1 MNLKL
6 FLEKKT
12 TKCLSELGIDSLALV
27 KQSSRP
33 EHGQYQANGVMGAA
47 KKTGQNPRQLASDL
61 ASLLQEKNDQDI
73 FEVEV
78 AGPGFINFT
87 LSTDFLARQLH
98 EIEKDPR
105 LGVSLHTKRKVLTD
119 FSSPNLAKE
128 MHIGHLR
135 STTIG
140 DACSRILE
148 FLGHEVIRVNHV
160 GDWGSQFGSL
170 LAYMDRLSET
180 ESNLGNELKDLEIF
194 YR

>member
-47 KKTGQNPRQLASDL
+47 KKTGQNPHQLASDL

-98 EIEKDPR
+98 DIEKDPR
-105 LGVSLHTKRKVLTD
+105 LGVSLHIKRKVLTD
-119 FSSPNLAKE
+119 YSSPNLAKE

-140 DACSRILE
+140 DACSAILVG
-148 FLGHEVIRVNHV
+148 LGGVSGEASVAMARGVIIWLV
-160 GDWGSQFGSL
+160 STLST
-170 LAYMDRLSET
+170 LA
-180 ESNLGNELKDLEIF
+180 
-194 YR
+194 

>member
-61 ASLLQEKNDQDI
+61 ASLLQKKNDQDI

-87 LSTDFLARQLH
+87 LSTDF
-98 EIEKDPR
+98 EI
-105 LGVSLHTKRKVLTD
+105 
-119 FSSPNLAKE
+119 F
-128 MHIGHLR
+128 HLR
-135 STTIG
+135 S
-140 DACSRILE
+140 
-148 FLGHEVIRVNHV
+148 
-160 GDWGSQFGSL
+160 
-170 LAYMDRLSET
+170 
-180 ESNLGNELKDLEIF
+180 
-194 YR
+194 